1 MNSDTTGRPGS
12 EQEGAEG
19 LAADLDHDLADEL
32 ADQVRRLADRLRS
45 LSDARLARPLPPAGS
60 RADAAHAL
68 AQRLADDTAALA
80 GEPARA
86 VPRLNDL
93 AVGDQV
99 AVTGADFV
107 REIRRA
113 APQAARSRARA
124 AIEAVRTLRA
134 AL

>member
-1 MNSDTTGRPGS
+1 MR
-12 EQEGAEG
+12 
-19 LAADLDHDLADEL
+19 LDL
-32 ADQVRRLADRLRS
+32 RLRPFS
-45 LSDARLARPLPPAGS
+45 NH
-60 RADAAHAL
+60 ADAGHAL
-68 AQRLADDTAALA
+68 AQRLADDAAVLT
-80 GEPARA
+80 GEPNRV